1 MQKTVLITGSSS
13 GIGKATVKYFQ
24 EKGWN
29 VAATMRQPN
38 KEQELGT
45 LSNVKLYALDVT
57 NNESIAKALHEVT
70 ADFGRIDVLV
80 NNAGYAAIGIFEAAD
95 RDIIQ
100 RQFDTNVFG
109 LMAMSKAILPFFRKN
124 NGGTIVN
131 VASVGGRLC
140 FPLYSL
146 YHATKW
152 AVDGFSESLQYEL
165 KPFNIKVRIIEPGLI
180 KTDFYSRSQQVLA
193 MNEEPEYERIL
204 SKGEKTI
211 ANFTKMG
218 SSPETVAKCVYKAA
232 ISSSGKLRYPIAGG
246 ARLFLLMRKITPDRL
261 FRAFVQR
268 VYFGGKI

>member
-57 NNESIAKALHEVT
+57 NNESITKALHQVT

-218 SSPETVAKCVYKAA
+218 SSPETVAKCTYKAA